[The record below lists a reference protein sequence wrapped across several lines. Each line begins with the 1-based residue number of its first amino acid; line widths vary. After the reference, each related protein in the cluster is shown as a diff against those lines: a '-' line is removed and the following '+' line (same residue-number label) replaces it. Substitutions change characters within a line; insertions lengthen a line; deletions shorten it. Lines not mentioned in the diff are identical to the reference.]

1 MPKILPYR
9 EPAIPSAG
17 VYYFTTDS
25 GVEYEVRFGR
35 KQADILCVN
44 IVFGVLNE
52 EYGGEE
58 YVLTNKGEFYSVM
71 ATIES
76 IIQDFREKNPNVHA
90 FEFAGEP
97 VGSSEDAYHIT
108 KRTIVYIRYARR
120 IFPEP
125 EWHLSINGNKVSI
138 DRVKKH

>member
-1 MPKILPYR
+1 MPKVFPLSAP
-9 EPAIPSAG
+9 PIPSAG
-17 VYYFTTDS
+17 VYYFTTDH
-25 GVEYEVRFGR
+25 GIEYEVRFGR

-44 IVFGVLNE
+44 IVFGVINE

-71 ATIES
+71 STIEA
-76 IIQDFREKNPNVHA
+76 IIHDFKDKNPNVHS

-97 VGSSEDAYHIT
+97 VGVSEDAYHIT
-108 KRTIVYIRYARR
+108 KRTIVYIRYAKR

-125 EWHLSINGNKVSI
+125 DWHIFIKGNKVSI
-138 DRVKKH
+138 DRGKKH